1 MTMDSVALRKI
12 AYDKLVTNLD
22 DMLKNYR
29 QLLDLVRKEKDL
41 LIMSD
46 LAVLDEN
53 NNIKEQVIIKIRALD
68 ALRMTYASE
77 LAQAVQADIAQP
89 RLLEIAQKMGGAEG
103 EKLRTM
109 HAALEMVIKRLS
121 EINKNNAAYAESA
134 LQTVNSA
141 LDNFK
146 TAVSGQKTY
155 QNKGKY
161 KQGPDASGNLVK
173 RKA

>member
-1 MTMDSVALRKI
+1 MDSVTLKKL
-12 AYDKLVTNLD
+12 AYEKMVANLD

-41 LIMSD
+41 LITSNID
-46 LAVLDEN
+46 HLNEN
-53 NNIKEQVIIKIRALD
+53 NNTKEQVIIKIKALD
-68 ALRMTYASE
+68 ATRVTYASE
-77 LAQAVQADIAQP
+77 LAHLVGADSTQP
-89 RLLEIAQKMGGAEG
+89 RLLEIAQKMSGTEG

-121 EINKNNAAYAESA
+121 EINKGNVVYAESA

-141 LDNFK
+141 LENFK
-146 TAVSGQKTY
+146 DTLIGQQKTY
-155 QNKGKY
+155 QQKGKY
-161 KQGPDASGNLVK
+161 KQGSDTSGHLVT